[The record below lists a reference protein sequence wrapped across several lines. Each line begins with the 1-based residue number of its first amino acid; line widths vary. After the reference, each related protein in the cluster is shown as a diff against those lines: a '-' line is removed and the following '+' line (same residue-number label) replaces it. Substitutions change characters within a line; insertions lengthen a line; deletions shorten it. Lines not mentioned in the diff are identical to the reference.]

1 MNTTDNADRDIVSR
15 GINELQQQYLKLDY
29 DDDFT
34 SYDENMILINCE
46 RMVDISSEIEIVND
60 WVGKDEI
67 IELLKLQIEQLKGE
81 IVYMKNEMDEK
92 NFQIRSLLI
101 QESKDLANVY
111 DWNENNN
118 NSTDNSSNSSD
129 TTTSTSSTHLSSTHL
144 SSTTSIIEPI
154 DGLQTTQPANTA
166 NKLNKQ
172 LENIRSEKKAYY
184 EYVKINERNIEL
196 VNGGNERKTMTK
208 HDFQPHNINMNNE
221 TAWKDNTTLEDRENE
236 T

>member
-34 SYDENMILINCE
+34 SYDENMILVNCE

-101 QESKDLANVY
+101 QESKDLADVY

-118 NSTDNSSNSSD
+118 NSTDNSSNSSN
-129 TTTSTSSTHLSSTHL
+129 TTTSNSSTHLSSSQHTFRQHTFRQHIFRQHTFRQHTFPTHLSSTHLSSTHL

-172 LENIRSEKKAYY
+172 LENIRSEKK
-184 EYVKINERNIEL
+184 L
-196 VNGGNERKTMTK
+196 TM
-208 HDFQPHNINMNNE
+208 NM
-221 TAWKDNTTLEDRENE
+221 
-236 T
+236 